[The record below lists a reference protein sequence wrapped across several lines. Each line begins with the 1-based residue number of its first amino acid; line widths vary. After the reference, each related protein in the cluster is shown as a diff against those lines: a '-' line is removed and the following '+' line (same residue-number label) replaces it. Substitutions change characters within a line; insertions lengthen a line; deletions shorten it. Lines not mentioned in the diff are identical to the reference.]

1 MIDKIPRINFRDDN
15 PATILA
21 GVNMEQV
28 KSVVFDKFLPN
39 IKNAIDKNRKECIFC
54 HVKNYNVIIPKSEY
68 KVALSTLEKYYAKKE
83 DFEKCSQIIELSSK
97 L

>member
-1 MIDKIPRINFRDDN
+1 MIDKIPRINFRDDD

-21 GVNMEQV
+21 GVNMDQV

-39 IKNAIDKNRKECIFC
+39 LKLAINKNRKECVFC

-68 KVALSTLEKYYAKKE
+68 KIVLSTLEKYYAKKE
-83 DFEKCSQIIELSSK
+83 DFEKCSQILEL
-97 L
+97 

>member
-1 MIDKIPRINFRDDN
+1 MTDKIPRINFRDDD

-21 GVNMEQV
+21 GVNMEAV

-39 IKNAIDKNRKECIFC
+39 LKIAIDKKRKECVFC
-54 HVKNYNVIIPKSEY
+54 YVKDYSVVVPKSEY
-68 KVALSTLEKYYAKKE
+68 KVVLSTLEKYYATKE
-83 DFEKCSQIIELSSK
+83 NFEKCSQILELQAK